1 MTRDQAK
8 AYLKSSGFSDLQISE
23 IERAFIVD
31 FVFNSSMGAKCVE
44 LLLEGK
50 ANRIVRVNKG
60 EIDDIDIN
68 EGLEMKKEI
77 PQELLDLAKKLT
89 V

>member
-8 AYLKSSGFSDLQISE
+8 AYLKSSGFSDLQISD

-44 LLLEGK
+44 KRMQEVAK
-50 ANRIVRVNKG
+50 N
-60 EIDDIDIN
+60 DD
-68 EGLEMKKEI
+68 K
-77 PQELLDLAKKLT
+77 
-89 V
+89 